1 MATRLL
7 EPLNTSLDD
16 PNAVN
21 NWIARLESAIEI
33 ALFTNADQLPTDQE
47 QRTVREDSLRKNY
60 LLASIGP
67 AGYECLASHSAPETP
82 SQKTYTQL
90 VELLKNNLAPTR
102 NKIGEEYKFTQLKQD
117 SGELLSSYFG
127 RVRLTANMCD
137 FGDKFDQM
145 VRSRFIYGLKDLNIR
160 KILLAADDKLTAQQA
175 YDKALAKERAS
186 ASNQTMSSGVN
197 YVRNQNHGNFRNQ
210 GPSQHQ
216 KNSKP
221 GQKKAVVCASCTL
234 KGHSQ
239 SDCKVKCRKCH
250 KIGHLSRNCLT
261 KSKKNVRNVD
271 VCDQD
276 AEEVVQT
283 RNGYDEENSDPEYS
297 VMLHRVDC
305 DVYLDPSDSNPA
317 TIVSDVKLDPSDPNT
332 AAIVSAPVLSDV
344 RKLNHVTVHELDNLT
359 KNNLQNSVQNDIK
372 INSSI
377 LKVENTKPAI
387 TVHLNGKYVQMEID
401 TGATVSCMSRRVFDN
416 LGLIGYET
424 NKCNVNLCVANGQV
438 VKSFDRVTV
447 HVKFKNSTCKLPLYV
462 VESNFPSLFGVE
474 WIQAMFG
481 ADWLTRLVGSTCSVN
496 QVQSRESFISQVK
509 SSKVFEK
516 GMGVVKGFEACI
528 DLKESAKPVFCKFR
542 QPPFAY
548 REAIGAK
555 LDSLEEEGILVRVD
569 SSDYASPIHPIIKD
583 SGEVRICGDYKR
595 TLNPN
600 IDTKVYPLPVI
611 EDCLWEVRGGEV
623 YTKLDIKHAYNHLPI
638 RECDQLLTTI
648 NTHKGLYKWTRL
660 PFGVSSA
667 SAIFQSAMDKLLV
680 GIPGVV
686 CRVDDI
692 LISGKNDI
700 EHMERVLEVLKRL
713 EEAGYRCRL
722 EKSYFMVP
730 KVAYLGHMISKEGCT
745 PIKSKVETLLKAKY
759 PANRN
764 ELISFLGAIQY
775 YARYL
780 PNLHSIIDPLNRLR
794 SKGVPWKFEKVEKE
808 SFDELKRLMASNHV
822 LTFYSPDLPLKLD
835 TDASAVGLGA
845 VLSHVDHDGAEK
857 PIEFI
862 SCTLR
867 PPERNY
873 SQIEREALAIV
884 RAIQKFHRY
893 LYAWKFEFC
902 TDHKPL
908 EMIFDPYKFVS
919 EVVSSRIQR
928 WALFLTSYDYSI
940 KFRPTQK
947 HSNADVCS

>member
-221 GQKKAVVCASCTL
+221 GQKKAVVYASCTL
-234 KGHSQ
+234 KSHSQ

-372 INSSI
+372 INSNI
-377 LKVENTKPAI
+377 LKIENTKPANA
-387 TVHLNGKYVQMEID
+387 VQLNEKYVQMEID
-401 TGATVSCMSRRVFDN
+401 S
-416 LGLIGYET
+416 
-424 NKCNVNLCVANGQV
+424 
-438 VKSFDRVTV
+438 
-447 HVKFKNSTCKLPLYV
+447 
-462 VESNFPSLFGVE
+462 
-474 WIQAMFG
+474 
-481 ADWLTRLVGSTCSVN
+481 
-496 QVQSRESFISQVK
+496 
-509 SSKVFEK
+509 
-516 GMGVVKGFEACI
+516 
-528 DLKESAKPVFCKFR
+528 
-542 QPPFAY
+542 
-548 REAIGAK
+548 
-555 LDSLEEEGILVRVD
+555 
-569 SSDYASPIHPIIKD
+569 
-583 SGEVRICGDYKR
+583 
-595 TLNPN
+595 
-600 IDTKVYPLPVI
+600 
-611 EDCLWEVRGGEV
+611 
-623 YTKLDIKHAYNHLPI
+623 
-638 RECDQLLTTI
+638 
-648 NTHKGLYKWTRL
+648 
-660 PFGVSSA
+660 
-667 SAIFQSAMDKLLV
+667 
-680 GIPGVV
+680 
-686 CRVDDI
+686 
-692 LISGKNDI
+692 
-700 EHMERVLEVLKRL
+700 
-713 EEAGYRCRL
+713 
-722 EKSYFMVP
+722 
-730 KVAYLGHMISKEGCT
+730 
-745 PIKSKVETLLKAKY
+745 
-759 PANRN
+759 
-764 ELISFLGAIQY
+764 
-775 YARYL
+775 
-780 PNLHSIIDPLNRLR
+780 
-794 SKGVPWKFEKVEKE
+794 
-808 SFDELKRLMASNHV
+808 
-822 LTFYSPDLPLKLD
+822 
-835 TDASAVGLGA
+835 
-845 VLSHVDHDGAEK
+845 
-857 PIEFI
+857 
-862 SCTLR
+862 
-867 PPERNY
+867 
-873 SQIEREALAIV
+873 
-884 RAIQKFHRY
+884 
-893 LYAWKFEFC
+893 
-902 TDHKPL
+902 
-908 EMIFDPYKFVS
+908 
-919 EVVSSRIQR
+919 
-928 WALFLTSYDYSI
+928 
-940 KFRPTQK
+940 
-947 HSNADVCS
+947 